1 VPFAAAAFFA
11 ALPAV
16 AADDWPTR
24 DWPTASPE
32 SQGLDSVALAELLDH
47 VRSRNL
53 PLHSLLLVRRGHLVL
68 DAAFYPYEPDRPHDV
83 ASVTKSVVSV
93 LVGIAI
99 DKGFL
104 RSVDQPVASLLP
116 GAAAAALDPRKQQ
129 LTVAHLLT
137 MTSGLDCGF
146 EPGEKQLAA
155 MRRSEDWAAFSLALP
170 MRAAPGARYA
180 YCSCNNHLLSAVLS
194 AQTGES
200 MLAFA
205 RKHLFE
211 PLGIRDVIWPA
222 DPKGRTH
229 GWGDLHLFPRDLAR
243 IAYLY
248 LRGGRWNGRQIVS
261 EQWVRRSITPHVTVR
276 DGVGYGY
283 SWWLNTARQPPVF
296 EAVGRGGQR
305 AAVLPDEDLVV
316 VFNAGGVDTDEVAPF
331 LFRAIRSAVP
341 LPDNASGSARLRKA
355 LAIARQPPEP
365 HPPAPLPALALSTS
379 GKRYVMDQN
388 LLDLRA
394 MTLVFDERGA
404 ARVTLDMGEDEWSVP
419 VGLDGRYRFASTG
432 PSGLPI
438 GAMGR
443 WSSEREFALDVNTVA
458 NINHFIIRIEFAG
471 DRIQLTVDEATG
483 EVKGL
488 RLTGRPARTGS
499 LPAAPRCG
507 GPGRG
512 RPRR

>member
-1 VPFAAAAFFA
+1 VAAADG
-11 ALPAV
+11 PAN
-16 AADDWPTR
+16 DWS
-24 DWPTASPE
+24 TASPE
-32 SQGLDSVALAELLDH
+32 SQGLDSVVLAELLDH

-53 PLHSLLLVRRGHLVL
+53 PLHSLLLIRRGHLVL

-99 DKGFL
+99 DKGLL
-104 RSVDQPVASLLP
+104 RSVDEPVVSLLP
-116 GAAAAALDPRKQQ
+116 GAAAAALDPRKQR
-129 LTVAHLLT
+129 LTIAHLLT

-146 EPGEKQLAA
+146 EPGEQQLAA
-155 MRRSEDWAAFSLALP
+155 MRKSEDWAAFALALP

-200 MLAFA
+200 ALTFA

-211 PLGIRDVIWPA
+211 PLGIREVIWPA
-222 DPKGRTH
+222 DPKGRSH

-261 EQWVRRSITPHVTVR
+261 EQWVRRSITPQVRVR

-283 SWWLNTARQPPVF
+283 SWWLNTTRQPPVF

-331 LFRAIRSAVP
+331 VFRAIRSAAP
-341 LPDNASGSARLRKA
+341 LPDNAIASVRLRKA
-355 LAIARQPPEP
+355 LAAAREPPERR
-365 HPPAPLPALALSTS
+365 PPSPLPALARSIS
-379 GKRYVMDQN
+379 GQRYVIDPN
-388 LLDLRA
+388 LLGLRA
-394 MTLVFDERGA
+394 ITLVFDERGA
-404 ARVTLDMGEDEWSVP
+404 ARVTLEMGEDEWSVP
-419 VGLDGRYRFASTG
+419 VGLDGRYGFASTG

-443 WSSEREFALDVNTVA
+443 WSSEREFALDVDTVA
-458 NINHFIIRIEFAG
+458 NINRFIIRIEFG
-471 DRIQLTVDEATG
+471 GEQIQVTVDEATG

-488 RLTGRPARTGS
+488 RLIGRLARAGS
-499 LPAAPRCG
+499 RPGARRCA

-512 RPRR
+512 RPHR